1 MKSMKKDPKHFKR
14 QDIGLPG
21 NRFNFISTEICP
33 YYHMLPRNKRLC
45 KLGKINNFYISTGTI
60 IKVKT
65 TENWKPISI
74 TPTQDF
80 IKYFPEV
87 ALLPTLQFSCCSK
100 FVLI

>member
-1 MKSMKKDPKHFKR
+1 MKKDPKHFKR
-14 QDIGLPG
+14 QEIGSPG
-21 NRFNFISTEICP
+21 NRFNLLVQIYALTITCCQKI
-33 YYHMLPRNKRLC
+33 RDC
-45 KLGKINNFYISTGTI
+45 KLGKISNFYISTGST

-74 TPTQDF
+74 THTQDF

-87 ALLPTLQFSCCSK
+87 VLLPTLQFSCCSK